1 MSELKTVKVE
11 KDTWI
16 LELPKE
22 ICDKEGFAVG
32 NLASLTVKDGAIS
45 GTFIHPSRKAKE
57 SAEKFINKFGDFME
71 IKNFVDSVINEEK
84 DYFDEMKR
92 LGD

>member
-1 MSELKTVKVE
+1 MSVSNELKTVSVE

-32 NLASLTVKDGAIS
+32 TLASLTVKDGAIS
-45 GTFIHPSRKAKE
+45 GTFIHPSQKAKE
-57 SAEKFINKFGDFME
+57 SAEKFINKFGDFMKE
-71 IKNFVDSVINEEK
+71 IEKVD
-84 DYFDEMKR
+84 
-92 LGD
+92 